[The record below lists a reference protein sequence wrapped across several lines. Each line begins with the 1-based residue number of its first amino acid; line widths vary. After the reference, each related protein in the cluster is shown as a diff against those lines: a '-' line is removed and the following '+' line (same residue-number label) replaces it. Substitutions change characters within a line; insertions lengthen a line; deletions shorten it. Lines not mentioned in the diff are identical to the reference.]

1 MGEAGKT
8 EETTS
13 WHGNR
18 YVHPGGILGWS
29 RTGRLVLVMSTM
41 RARERERESERS
53 KQGQAVAAA
62 EHGCM

>member
-18 YVHPGGILGWS
+18 CVHPGGILGWS

-41 RARERERESERS
+41 RARERERS